1 MGSLNLGR
9 ELVSGNESAN
19 RSLSNLRSRLDRSI
33 RELAKSE
40 FTLVQVEILEE
51 LMSGRRTVEELVEA
65 IYSVRRGETGH
76 STHYSR
82 IRREVR
88 QLESRGFVCRKRLL
102 GRDKPYGLTTLA
114 VARLTNIEDVQS
126 WGPLR
131 VVPAIDWGVYAAV
144 LAMGIAGL
152 AIHGTEVAPSI
163 FTALVLSFVFGSG
176 IAFTRF
182 AQTLRRVI

>member
-1 MGSLNLGR
+1 MVSLNVGR
-9 ELVSGNESAN
+9 ESVSGNERAN
-19 RSLSNLRSRLDRSI
+19 RSLSGLRSRLDRSI

-76 STHYSR
+76 STQYSR

-88 QLESRGFVCRKRLL
+88 QLESRGFVSRKRLL
-102 GRDKPYGLTTLA
+102 GRNKPYGLTTLA
-114 VARLTNIEDVQS
+114 VAKLANIEDVQS

-131 VVPAIDWGVYAAV
+131 VVPAIDWGVYAGV
-144 LAMGIAGL
+144 LAMGIFGL
-152 AIHGTEVAPSI
+152 AIHGTAVAHST
-163 FTALVLSFVFGSG
+163 FTAVVLSFAFGSG

-182 AQTLRRVI
+182 VQTLRRVM